1 MWFMTRSIQYC
12 SLTPRGGDCVN
23 SVSVALGRVLV
34 CFGST
39 YPSYDAVFFFISS
52 LFSYKL
58 KCNLVENRACSCP
71 WP

>member
-39 YPSYDAVFFFISS
+39 YPSYDAVFFSFLHYFLTI
-52 LFSYKL
+52 L
-58 KCNLVENRACSCP
+58 NVI
-71 WP
+71 

>member
-39 YPSYDAVFFFISS
+39 YPSYDAVFFSF
-52 LFSYKL
+52 LRYFL
-58 KCNLVENRACSCP
+58 TNLNVI
-71 WP
+71 

>member
-39 YPSYDAVFFFISS
+39 YPSYDAVFFSF
-52 LFSYKL
+52 LHYFL
-58 KCNLVENRACSCP
+58 TNLNVI
-71 WP
+71 